1 VCADMLCV
9 EFRRHF
15 GMRSYDTVTR
25 SGFLA
30 ADCTDSTKPMG
41 AMGPMY
47 VRDSEAKQDLKSCVF
62 ISGFAR

>member
-1 VCADMLCV
+1 
-9 EFRRHF
+9 
-15 GMRSYDTVTR
+15 MRSYDTVTR